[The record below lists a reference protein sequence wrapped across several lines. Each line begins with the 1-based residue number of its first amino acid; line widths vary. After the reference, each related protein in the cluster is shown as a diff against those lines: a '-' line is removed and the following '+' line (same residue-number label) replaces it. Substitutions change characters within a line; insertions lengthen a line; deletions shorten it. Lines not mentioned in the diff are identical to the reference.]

1 MQILIATRE
10 KNVSDDLQNLIV
22 SVGEVGWFE
31 DFDKCLLIS
40 KRQDDVN
47 PGTFM
52 ETLTELQRIEHL
64 CSPGFVSPCFLFL
77 VPSM

>member
-31 DFDKCLLIS
+31 DF
-40 KRQDDVN
+40 
-47 PGTFM
+47 
-52 ETLTELQRIEHL
+52 EHL